1 MAGLP
6 RPDLPAGPRQILSQ
20 ELHALH
26 HEAGWP
32 SLRDMAR
39 EIGCS
44 HTTVSATFSSPR
56 LPRWGL
62 LELVVETLGGDAEHF
77 HQLWLAATVA
87 RSARD
92 PAPDPAD
99 TALGSVGSTT
109 EDPRDPQKWVP
120 HELPA
125 DQSPFIG
132 RSIELAELDALL
144 GGMQRDADSPGSAGV
159 AIVAGSAGA
168 GKTTTAVHWGH
179 RVAARFSDGQIY
191 LNLRGY
197 DPMRPVAPTAALE
210 AILGRLG
217 VAQSAIPLDQAE
229 RAALYRTITA
239 GRRMLIVLDN
249 AHSADQV
256 RDLLPGAP
264 GCFVLITSR
273 DSLTGLVARHGA
285 SRVELD
291 RLPEA
296 DATQLLVQ
304 LVGARA
310 VADPE
315 STRVLAQ
322 RCSRLPLALRVAAEV
337 AAAQPSIP
345 LADLLEEFAGERLD
359 LLAAGGDQYTAVRS
373 VFSWS
378 LAHLSPAAVRLF
390 ALGGQSIG
398 RNLDR
403 AAVVALGGKGAAA
416 ACDELVRAHLLEQR
430 GARYAMHDLLREYAV
445 EISGGLDPSELLAA
459 RGRLFAYY
467 ASAAVQARTRD
478 DPAARVWLE
487 RERPNLIAGVSAAA
501 GEWPIQCLVL
511 ADALASYLDERGYY
525 AEGVVVQRVAASV
538 ARLGADRAELARALN
553 HLAAALRRTGPI
565 EESLEIAAES
575 LAVYRELGD
584 DQGAA
589 TVELGIA
596 TVHFRRGENQLAR
609 GELLDALELF
619 RRGDD
624 RAGEA
629 RTLNSLGIT
638 LLQLGRL
645 SEALANH
652 EAARALH
659 REVGDRTG
667 EGRAYNN
674 IGVLQLRLGDY
685 DAAGAAFD
693 QARQIATE
701 QGNRAGVAVAQANSA
716 DVADRQ
722 GRREDAVTSYQEALQ
737 IYDDVG
743 HLSGR
748 ADATRG
754 LGVVL
759 AGLGRTHAGI
769 EHLEAALKISRL
781 AHDADVETSALN
793 DLGLV
798 QRQAG
803 LAFAESHRAAL
814 ERTEMT
820 GDEFQRARAMQGLA
834 FEAHGRGDPEA
845 AQELWHQ
852 SLRIFAELGV
862 PEADEIRTTLAELGR
877 LGGGSDMNGSG
888 QNGSDESESAGR
900 RPTSPPR

>member
-1 MAGLP
+1 
-6 RPDLPAGPRQILSQ
+6 
-20 ELHALH
+20 
-26 HEAGWP
+26 
-32 SLRDMAR
+32 
-39 EIGCS
+39 
-44 HTTVSATFSSPR
+44 
-56 LPRWGL
+56 L
-62 LELVVETLGGDAEHF
+62 LELVVETLGGDAERF
-77 HQLWLAATVA
+77 HQLWLAATRAAAAEV
-87 RSARD
+87 
-92 PAPDPAD
+92 PPVEAD
-99 TALGSVGSTT
+99 DSRAS
-109 EDPRDPQKWVP
+109 PRTWVP

-179 RVAARFSDGQIY
+179 RVAARFPDGQIY

-217 VAQSAIPLDQAE
+217 VEQSQIPWEQAE
-229 RAALYRTITA
+229 RAALYRTVTA

-249 AHSADQV
+249 AHTADQV
-256 RDLLPGAP
+256 RDLLPGTP
-264 GCFVLITSR
+264 GCFVIITSR

-291 RLPEA
+291 RLPEP
-296 DATQLLVQ
+296 DATRLLAE
-304 LVGARA
+304 LIGPRA
-310 VADPE
+310 VSDPD
-315 STRVLAQ
+315 STRTLAR
-322 RCSRLPLALRVAAEV
+322 RCARLPLALRVAAEV
-337 AAAQPSIP
+337 AAAQPSVP
-345 LADLLEEFAGERLD
+345 LANLLDEFAGERLD

-398 RNLDR
+398 RDLDR
-403 AAVVALGGKGAAA
+403 AAVVALGGHAAA
-416 ACDELVRAHLLEQR
+416 TACDELIRAHLLEQR
-430 GARYAMHDLLREYAV
+430 GARYAMHDLLREYAIEV
-445 EISGGLDPSELLAA
+445 SGGLDPSELVDA
-459 RGRLFAYY
+459 RGRLFDYY
-467 ASAAVQARTRD
+467 AKTAAQTRKRD

-487 RERPNLIAGVSAAA
+487 RERANLIAGVSAAA
-501 GEWPIQCLVL
+501 AEWPAECLAL
-511 ADALASYLDERGYY
+511 ADALSSYLDERGYY
-525 AEGVVVQRVAASV
+525 AEGVAVQRIAVDV
-538 ARLGADRAELARALN
+538 ARDGADRTELARALN

-565 EESLEIAAES
+565 GESLEVAAES
-575 LAVYRELGD
+575 LMVYRELGD

-589 TVELGIA
+589 TVEFGIA

-609 GELLDALELF
+609 TELLDALDLF

-624 RAGEA
+624 RVGEA
-629 RTLNSLGIT
+629 RTLNALGIT

-645 SEALANH
+645 GEALANH
-652 EAARALH
+652 EAARTLH

-685 DAAGAAFD
+685 DAAETAFD

-701 QGNRAGVAVAQANSA
+701 QGNRAGVAVALANSA
-716 DVADRQ
+716 DVAERQ
-722 GRREDAVTSYQEALQ
+722 GRLDDAVTFYGEALQ

-754 LGVVL
+754 LGVAL
-759 AGLGRTHAGI
+759 AGLGRTAEGI
-769 EHLEAALKISRL
+769 EHLKAALKISRL

-798 QRQAG
+798 QRRAG
-803 LAFAESHRAAL
+803 LPFAQSYQEAL
-814 ERTEMT
+814 ARTDTT
-820 GDEFQRARAMQGLA
+820 GDAFQRARALQGLA
-834 FEAHGRGDPEA
+834 FEADSPDA
-845 AQELWHQ
+845 ALALWQQ
-852 SLRIFAELGV
+852 SLSIFAELGV
-862 PEADEIRTTLAELGR
+862 PEADEVRTVLAELG
-877 LGGGSDMNGSG
+877 L
-888 QNGSDESESAGR
+888 DESESAR
-900 RPTSPPR
+900 RRSASEPH